1 METFPKEDLN
11 NLRLEYP
18 KDEDFEIL
26 HKKLVFSYGYIYDES
41 KFSSPPPKQC
51 ECYDAL
57 YDEVMS
63 NEKYAKM
70 KKTYDHFD
78 CKDMLKLSKIY
89 LKTDCLLLF
98 DAFEKFQNKNISAEL
113 LDPQIIFHN
122 HNWLLLVC

>member
-1 METFPKEDLN
+1 
-11 NLRLEYP
+11 
-18 KDEDFEIL
+18 
-26 HKKLVFSYGYIYDES
+26 
-41 KFSSPPPKQC
+41 
-51 ECYDAL
+51 
-57 YDEVMS
+57 
-63 NEKYAKM
+63 M